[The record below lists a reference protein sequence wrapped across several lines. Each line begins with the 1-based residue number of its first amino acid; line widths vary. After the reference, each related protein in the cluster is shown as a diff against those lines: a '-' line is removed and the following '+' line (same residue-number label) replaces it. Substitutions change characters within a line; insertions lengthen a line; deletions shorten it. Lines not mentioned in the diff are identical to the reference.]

1 MFKTDVE
8 SWVAIASLAGAM
20 LFMSPCRAA
29 DGTDLLVENSPQKI
43 PEGTIKATLRGANIV
58 TTSPMFLE
66 SAASGVTVPT
76 DVVVATVKANPYL
89 RRALKLPNNPQE
101 ITFSDIASATRF
113 AGDVDVP
120 TIAWTN
126 SAIKGPYCG
135 VPKKD
140 AKESWKKLTCD
151 DSAKYNSEVI
161 AKLLVFDGLDT
172 SKTIIHN
179 IGGTYSDY
187 VAIRPNYADALIAGN
202 ETMYKINNTIQN
214 KGSSSFNA
222 ETSADFAKFTSN
234 SFSEKISKVAFLS
247 DRNVTFGSPYV
258 ETSTEAKL
266 TLPQEISANFDVY
279 VLHLAMTW
287 RELPQYDLDELDYY
301 VALPNGSI
309 ALELMPL
316 RYGIKVEQKEGT
328 QISPSVEV
336 AGVKVELGLIYGR
349 DVSFTYLRPTIQ
361 GYGLQ
366 ESQFSWSMRD
376 QAVQPGA
383 EQFLC
388 AVGVPKRSK
397 QISLLMSASAHWS
410 GAFAVA
416 GGIESTEQISQTI
429 SLH

>member
-1 MFKTDVE
+1 LE
-8 SWVAIASLAGAM
+8 SWGVIASLAGAM
-20 LFMSPCRAA
+20 LFMSPCLAA
-29 DGTDLLVENSPQKI
+29 GGTDLLVENSPQRI
-43 PEGTIKATLRGANIV
+43 PEGTIKATLHGANVV

-66 SAASGVTVPT
+66 SASSGVTVPT

-89 RRALKLPNNPQE
+89 RRALKLPNNPGE
-101 ITFSDIASATRF
+101 ITFSDIASATKF
-113 AGDVDVP
+113 AENVDVP
-120 TIAWTN
+120 AIAWTN
-126 SAIKGPYCG
+126 SAIEGSYCG

-140 AKESWKKLTCD
+140 AKESWEKLTCD

-172 SKTIIHN
+172 SKTITHN
-179 IGGTYSDY
+179 IDGKYLDF
-187 VAIRPNYADALIAGN
+187 VAIRPNYANALIAGN
-202 ETMYKINNTIQN
+202 EIMYKINNSIQTN
-214 KGSSSFNA
+214 GSGGFKA
-222 ETSADFAKFTSN
+222 ETSADFAKIASN
-234 SFSEKISKVAFLS
+234 SHSEKINKVAFLS
-247 DRNVTFGSPYV
+247 DRNVTFGNPYV

-266 TLPQEISANFDVY
+266 TLPQEVATNFDVY

-287 RELPQYDLDELDYY
+287 RELPQYNLDELDYY

-316 RYGIKVEQKEGT
+316 RYGIKIEQKEDS
-328 QISPSVEV
+328 QISPSVE
-336 AGVKVELGLIYGR
+336 AGGVKVELGQLYGR
-349 DVSFTYLRPTIQ
+349 DVSFTYLKPTIQ

-397 QISLLMSASAHWS
+397 QINLLMSASAHWS

-416 GGIESTEQISQTI
+416 GGVESTDQISQTI